1 MKRLSVALIS
11 VLVLSGCAD
20 IHAMSDYEL
29 CQTMS
34 GQTFNASQSGD
45 AAREMQSRGEQGKAT
60 LSPEQC
66 SQIAQNTAAQ
76 WQQNAAN
83 LTAASNAYNQQ
94 LQQQEAAAAAS
105 RPISTTC
112 NPTINGGMQCST
124 F

>member
-1 MKRLSVALIS
+1 MKRLIVAVVSVSI
-11 VLVLSGCAD
+11 LSGCAN
-20 IHAMSDYEL
+20 IQAMSDYEL

-34 GQTFNASQSGD
+34 GQTFNASQAGD
-45 AAREMQSRGEQGKAT
+45 AAREMQSRGEAGRAT
-60 LSPEQC
+60 ISPEQC
-66 SQIAQNTAAQ
+66 AQIAQTTAAQ
-76 WQQNAAN
+76 WQQSAAN

-105 RPISTTC
+105 RPVSTTC